1 MDHDAA
7 SPWNVPDVTDFLT
20 QLLGQGEILGAQGA
34 TPSAMTTNTFR
45 SNEGHLRPVPEGTGL
60 MWLPQDSIPLRV
72 PEMLTALQLPSNQV
86 FSSFPVEQIK
96 NLPAAQMNCGPTSR
110 LINVPFELTHNG
122 GAD

>member
-1 MDHDAA
+1 M
-7 SPWNVPDVTDFLT
+7 TGFLT

-60 MWLPQDSIPLRV
+60 KWLPQGSISLRV
-72 PEMLTALQLPSNQV
+72 PEMLTAGNKLQLPSNQV